1 MINIIKIIIK
11 KLLPKIIRSKIEKNL
26 KFFYSANSLDKKML
40 KYINYNNGT
49 YIEVGANDGILQSN
63 TYFYEKKKNWS
74 GLLIE
79 PIYKKFLQLKKN
91 RSGKNF
97 FANYALVS
105 FNYKK
110 KKIFLEYSDLMTTTI
125 SKKNEIDINN
135 NITTGKKHLNIY
147 EKEKIFSAKTTTLNS
162 LLKKNNMPEVIDFFS
177 LDVEGYELEV
187 LKGINFNIYKFRYIL
202 VECINNSKK
211 IKNFLQINNYKF
223 VEKLSDIDYLFR
235 NVKI

>member
-110 KKIFLEYSDLMTTTI
+110 KKILLEYSDLMTTTI

>member
-1 MINIIKIIIK
+1 LINIIKIIIK

-110 KKIFLEYSDLMTTTI
+110 KKILLEYSDLMTTTI

>member
-1 MINIIKIIIK
+1 MINLIKIIIK
-11 KLLPKIIRSKIEKNL
+11 KILPKIVRSKLEKNL
-26 KFFYSANSLDKKML
+26 KIFYSANFLDKKML

-91 RSGKNF
+91 RSRKNF

-110 KKIFLEYSDLMTTTI
+110 KKIFLKYSDLMTTTI

-135 NITTGKKHLNIY
+135 NITIGKKHLNIY
-147 EKEKIFSAKTTTLNS
+147 ETEKIFSAKTTTLNS

-187 LKGINFNIYKFRYIL
+187 LKGLNFNIYKFRYIL

>member
-1 MINIIKIIIK
+1 
-11 KLLPKIIRSKIEKNL
+11 
-26 KFFYSANSLDKKML
+26 
-40 KYINYNNGT
+40 
-49 YIEVGANDGILQSN
+49 
-63 TYFYEKKKNWS
+63 
-74 GLLIE
+74 
-79 PIYKKFLQLKKN
+79 
-91 RSGKNF
+91 
-97 FANYALVS
+97 
-105 FNYKK
+105 
-110 KKIFLEYSDLMTTTI
+110 MTTTI

-135 NITTGKKHLNIY
+135 NITIGKKHLNIY
-147 EKEKIFSAKTTTLNS
+147 ETEKIFSAKTTTLNS

-187 LKGINFNIYKFRYIL
+187 LKGLNFNIYKFRYIL

>member
-1 MINIIKIIIK
+1 LINIIKIIIK